1 MLNGGPP
8 IEEERRWSIQL
19 WWAHLHSLIRQ
30 ARLAGSDKPHP
41 STSALFRIS
50 AP

>member
-8 IEEERRWSIQL
+8 IEEGRWWSIQL
-19 WWAHLHSLIRQ
+19 WWAHLHSFIRQ
-30 ARLAGSDKPHP
+30 APLAGSDKPHP
-41 STSALFRIS
+41 STSSLFGNS